1 MTAATTPRPADPTL
15 AWISLITRLAIA
27 SMYASTS
34 IRYFLN
40 GFQGVIGYTERA
52 LASAWLPMPLVTAFA
67 HCIPWLELLIWV
79 WLLVGYRL
87 REAWIFAALYTVTLG
102 FGNMLALA
110 HANDYLHVLLCL
122 AGLHAAA
129 SDRWSVDGWRAGRV

>member
-1 MTAATTPRPADPTL
+1 MTTTATPPARAADPTL
-15 AWISLITRLAIA
+15 PWISLIARLAIA

-34 IRYFLN
+34 IRYLVN
-40 GFQGVIGYTERA
+40 GTQGVVGYTERA
-52 LASAWLPMPLVTAFA
+52 LAHAWLPMPLVTAFA
-67 HCIPWLELLIWV
+67 HCIPWLELVIWV

-102 FGNMLALA
+102 FGNMLALE

-122 AGLHAAA
+122 VGLHAAA
-129 SDRWSVDGWRAGRV
+129 HDRWSVDGWRRG